1 MTGRKRITD
10 RKFLN
15 VDLPTRMPW
24 LTGMHEGFQIK
35 SDELAGEYETDD
47 WGRTWQKKVKRFLYI
62 DGCTVEDA
70 SARMREKAEGL
81 TDVTLDFD
89 RSDDGWPEVYLIGYR
104 DTTEAEVAEVLRFLE
119 WDKEQ
124 RQERDQT
131 VREHVIKQ
139 AKALGLKPED
149 LA

>member
-15 VDLPTRMPW
+15 VDLPTRTPW
-24 LTGMHEGFQIK
+24 LTGFQTR
-35 SDELAGEYETDD
+35 SDELVGEYSTND
-47 WGRTWQKKVKRFLYI
+47 WGRTWQKKVKRYIFI
-62 DGCTVEDA
+62 DGSTVEEA
-70 SARMREKAEGL
+70 SARMREEAEGL
-81 TDVTLDFD
+81 TDVTLDID
-89 RSDDGWPEVYLIGYR
+89 RNDDGWPEVNLIGYR
-104 DTTEAEVAEVLRFLE
+104 DTTKAEVAEVLRFLE
-119 WDKEQ
+119 WGKAQ
-124 RQERDQT
+124 CQERDQT